1 MPTEPARDR
10 DFFISYASPDVRWAE
25 WVAWHLHAAGYSVD
39 LDVWTWTAGA
49 NFVMRISESLA
60 RSRWV
65 VALFSPRYF
74 EAVRFTR
81 EEWTAVV
88 AASRTADRLI
98 PLLIEPMERN
108 AIPDVLRP
116 SITVEM
122 FGLTQDE
129 AKERLLRAVTRDPAP
144 VPTEAP
150 PFPGTA
156 PPARPDGRFGT
167 TAASSEPA
175 SSEPVASAPPAPP
188 APAAAAAG
196 PEEGPEAGPEGA
208 PDPAAPP
215 TGPAAPDTA
224 ATASTALSQAVVHG
238 PRPGTL
244 LAVHVTAGPL
254 VSSPVVAGDLVLVGG
269 DDGLL
274 HAVRRIAPGEVPE
287 PGGPA
292 EPGTLTQ
299 VWTAGLGG
307 GPVRSTPAVLGGA
320 VLAAGRATLHAR
332 DLATGA
338 GLWAVVTG
346 APCPARP
353 VPHAGTLFAVTDADT
368 VHALDPADGSARWRA
383 ALPPGAERDLPLAAA
398 PCPGPDG
405 SLLVAGR
412 SGDLIALDA
421 ATGAERWTRRIGG
434 TGCSSPT
441 VHEGTVLVG
450 SEEGG
455 LWALDALTGEPRW
468 TYPAPGG
475 VVSSPAVAGGTVHV
489 GGFDGQVHA
498 VDAATGARR
507 WAFPTGRGVLGSPL
521 VADGTVYVGGHDA
534 RLYALDAATG
544 RVRWTCPVGGPVVGT
559 PALADGVLYVGALD
573 GRLHAVRA

>member
-1 MPTEPARDR
+1 
-10 DFFISYASPDVRWAE
+10 
-25 WVAWHLHAAGYSVD
+25 
-39 LDVWTWTAGA
+39 
-49 NFVMRISESLA
+49 
-60 RSRWV
+60 
-65 VALFSPRYF
+65 
-74 EAVRFTR
+74 
-81 EEWTAVV
+81 
-88 AASRTADRLI
+88 
-98 PLLIEPMERN
+98 
-108 AIPDVLRP
+108 
-116 SITVEM
+116 
-122 FGLTQDE
+122 
-129 AKERLLRAVTRDPAP
+129 
-144 VPTEAP
+144 
-150 PFPGTA
+150 
-156 PPARPDGRFGT
+156 
-167 TAASSEPA
+167 
-175 SSEPVASAPPAPP
+175 
-188 APAAAAAG
+188 
-196 PEEGPEAGPEGA
+196 
-208 PDPAAPP
+208 
-215 TGPAAPDTA
+215 
-224 ATASTALSQAVVHG
+224 LSQAVVHG

-254 VSSPVVAGDLVLVGG
+254 VSSPVVTGGLVLVGG

-274 HAVRRIAPGEVPE
+274 HAVRRITPGEAPE
-287 PGGPA
+287 PEPTGAA
-292 EPGTLTQ
+292 EPGTLTP

-307 GPVRSTPAVLGGA
+307 GPVRCTPAVLGGA

-338 GLWAVVTG
+338 GRWAVVTG

>member
-25 WVAWHLHAAGYSVD
+25 WIAWHLHAAGYSVD
-39 LDVWTWTAGA
+39 LDVWNWTAGA
-49 NFVMRISESLA
+49 NFVTRISESLA

-74 EAVRFTR
+74 EAGRFTR

-98 PLLIEPMERN
+98 PLLIEPMDRN

-122 FGLTQDE
+122 FGLTPDE
-129 AKERLLRAVTRDPAP
+129 ARERLLRAVTRDPAP
-144 VPTEAP
+144 VPSEAP

-167 TAASSEPA
+167 TFGPAEPTSPDAPDAADAAVSAEDPA
-175 SSEPVASAPPAPP
+175 VPGATT
-188 APAAAAAG
+188 APAALRK
-196 PEEGPEAGPEGA
+196 
-208 PDPAAPP
+208 PAAH
-215 TGPAAPDTA
+215 D
-224 ATASTALSQAVVHG
+224 

-274 HAVRRIAPGEVPE
+274 HAVRRVAPGEAPE
-287 PGGPA
+287 PTGAA
-292 EPGTLTQ
+292 EPGTLAP

-307 GPVRSTPAVLGGA
+307 GPVRCTPAVLGGA

-405 SLLVAGR
+405 SLLVSGR
-412 SGDLIALDA
+412 SGDLRALDA

-434 TGCSSPT
+434 TGCSTPT
-441 VHEGTVLVG
+441 VHDGTVLVG

-498 VDAATGARR
+498 VDVATGARR